1 MRLVGI
7 FLYPDLGDFKTNA
20 ALLFRY
26 QTRFLCHF
34 VQQYVAARKVQAH
47 GFKRVCVVCKTV
59 ASELNFKNSSNV
71 LVVEVPFEIEE
82 YEKTTEEYLPEYFI
96 GLLEAGLIKA
106 CRDEPLPVGLFK
118 DAIESFRALDYK
130 NRWVHSTKLFRSV
143 GLKCRLL
150 CELDLSWFHLV
161 LEVERKGEVIFSQE
175 ILRTL
180 PDEVMYA
187 HRFKEVRLD
196 GQTVRV
202 EEKFGKPLF
211 EFNIA

>member
-1 MRLVGI
+1 
-7 FLYPDLGDFKTNA
+7 
-20 ALLFRY
+20 
-26 QTRFLCHF
+26 
-34 VQQYVAARKVQAH
+34 VQRYVAARKVQAH
-47 GFKRVCVVCKTV
+47 GFKRISVVCKTV
-59 ASELNFKNSSNV
+59 ASDLTFKNSSNV
-71 LVVEVPFEIEE
+71 LAVEVPFEMAKYETTAEE
-82 YEKTTEEYLPEYFI
+82 DLPEYFI

-106 CRDEPLPVGLFK
+106 CRDDPLPVGLFK

-130 NRWVHSTKLFRSV
+130 NKWVHSTKLFCSA

-180 PDEVMYA
+180 PDEVVYA

-196 GQTVRV
+196 GQTLRV

-211 EFNIA
+211 ELNIA